1 MRNVLVYHDSSN
13 LWYASLTLR
22 GFTRF
27 ARQQGWRLVS
37 LPRIAASKEPARFR
51 RMVKTMNPVGL
62 FANYTEGLRKVVPGV
77 VPSVW
82 IDCAD
87 ETILPRTVAMIGT
100 DNVKI
105 AELAAEEFARFRDGR
120 FLCLSV
126 KGEGWS
132 ELRAA
137 VFSESLARKGRSCR
151 IVPVPMLAEDP
162 SPAVFEATQLLKR
175 EQLPVRIFATCDR
188 LADQV
193 LLAAETLGLRVPEAV
208 SVVGVDNDETI
219 CMRTPG
225 GLTSIQPDFE
235 HGGWMAG
242 EALADLIA
250 HPGERG
256 AYDDY
261 GVAGIMRR
269 GSTIVPQGYADRK
282 QVDRA
287 VAFIRANAA
296 SRISVKDVIREMG
309 CSRRLGEL
317 RFRQATGRTI
327 HETIADVRL
336 ENLLVQ
342 LRRKHVR
349 VGVLADSCGFGSASA
364 MRIFFQQRMGCSM
377 TAWRARELA
386 DAK

>member
-1 MRNVLVYHDSSN
+1 MR
-13 LWYASLTLR
+13 TCR
-22 GFTRF
+22 
-27 ARQQGWRLVS
+27 
-37 LPRIAASKEPARFR
+37 
-51 RMVKTMNPVGL
+51 
-62 FANYTEGLRKVVPGV
+62 
-77 VPSVW
+77 
-82 IDCAD
+82 
-87 ETILPRTVAMIGT
+87 
-100 DNVKI
+100 
-105 AELAAEEFARFRDGR
+105 R

-151 IVPVPMLAEDP
+151 IVPIPMLAEDP
-162 SPAVFEATQLLKR
+162 SPAVFEATQLLRR
-175 EQLPVRIFATCDR
+175 EQMPVRIFATCDR

-193 LLAAETLGLRVPEAV
+193 LLAAETLGL
-208 SVVGVDNDETI
+208 GVDNDETI

-296 SRISVKDVIREMG
+296 SRISVKDVIRAH
-309 CSRRLGEL
+309 SPLPAD
-317 RFRQATGRTI
+317 FRQSLKT
-327 HETIADVRL
+327 
-336 ENLLVQ
+336 
-342 LRRKHVR
+342 
-349 VGVLADSCGFGSASA
+349 FG
-364 MRIFFQQRMGCSM
+364 MG
-377 TAWRARELA
+377 
-386 DAK
+386 K